1 MRTAKERQSAPPAP
15 LHYPALP
22 DDDMERQHAAA
33 SVLQKHAKSPDAK
46 ARRRTLP
53 ASNTPSAAGGRGGG
67 AAVKMTIGVR
77 IRPLSSKE
85 TKRGSNSCISTT
97 EGKHVFVS
105 DPDEKMN
112 GRDYLRLDKNKDK
125 AYQFDCAFGPEQTTE
140 EVYNATVKRVIAAV
154 MDGFHG
160 SCFVRPPSSDLT
172 FAPSLLHLQ
181 APLSRSLRHGP
192 SSAGVWCHR

>member
-1 MRTAKERQSAPPAP
+1 MPPPPSCRDAHTFHLRGDVP
-15 LHYPALP
+15 PP
-22 DDDMERQHAAA
+22 TGWHANMMVDLLAIN
-33 SVLQKHAKSPDAK
+33 P
-46 ARRRTLP
+46 
-53 ASNTPSAAGGRGGG
+53 
-67 AAVKMTIGVR
+67 TIGVR